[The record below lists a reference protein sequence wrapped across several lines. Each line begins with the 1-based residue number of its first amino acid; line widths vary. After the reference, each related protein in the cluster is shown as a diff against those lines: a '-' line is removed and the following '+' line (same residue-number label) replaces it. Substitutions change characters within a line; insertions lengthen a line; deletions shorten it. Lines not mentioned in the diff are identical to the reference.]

1 MGGVVF
7 TQSLM
12 ETIPSSELEKGNAME
27 ENVMNMNETIDEQT
41 TYDDFIE
48 EANTSD
54 GVGLKVIGAGVAAT
68 AVVATA
74 AWKKFGPAIKA
85 KAKDLKMA
93 HLKKVNEKLAK
104 KQVKVQAKLT
114 QMQPE
119 SEAEKKEE

>member
-1 MGGVVF
+1 
-7 TQSLM
+7 
-12 ETIPSSELEKGNAME
+12 
-27 ENVMNMNETIDEQT
+27 MNMNETIDEQT

-48 EANTSD
+48 EEANAND
-54 GVGLKVIGAGVAAT
+54 GVGLKVIGAGVAA
-68 AVVATA
+68 AGVVAGL

-119 SEAEKKEE
+119 AEKKEE